1 MSLTFLKTK
10 SPEELFEVEVDGS
23 MNFAGQEGFFTPNG
37 ARKWEFVG
45 AGEETFDVKSN
56 VNYFVAPSSDTT
68 LKLPEN
74 PSTGD
79 MIRVVDV
86 GGNLTYNVS
95 LRVRAKDNVAVQGD
109 NTNGNTP
116 DLSTINYDGGELI
129 VQTPHAGFGLIFLGS
144 TNFDGTTTGAPS
156 TTQGWWL
163 VEI

>member
-1 MSLTFLKTK
+1 
-10 SPEELFEVEVDGS
+10 

>member
-45 AGEETFDVKSN
+45 AGEEIFDVKSN